1 MADPSSCPHQAS
13 CAGLPAHA
21 HFEQVAAFSGLAAL
35 RALTIT
41 HRRVDLSTLQSLSLG
56 CEPAMRLH
64 EDLSARA
71 IETFAL
77 ATCNRTEIYWRA
89 QVPGDDDAVRAA
101 FSERLNLPA
110 GSLGRLAE
118 PLAGE
123 AAAAHLFRVC
133 CGLESLVLG
142 EAEILGQVRAA
153 LEACTGTR
161 RFLQGVVQ
169 AALRTGRL
177 ARAETAIGNG
187 ALSVASTAVQWLAE
201 QLPLPE
207 RRVAVIGAGD
217 TGLKAARHL
226 AALGVGR
233 LVIVNRTRSRA
244 EALAA
249 TVGASAAGLEALA
262 GELQSADAVVCAVAA
277 PHWLISRSAL
287 ERAAAARGGRPLHV
301 VDLAMPACVEPG
313 PVRGVHLVDLGTLQR
328 AVETHRNRRG
338 AEVPKVEAVIARE
351 LKWLHAWAR
360 HQALRPLVSDLR
372 RKVEAI
378 RRAEL
383 ARAQDELARSS
394 APDSAVLER
403 LSRRLLEQVLA
414 IPLATLEAG
423 ELPLD
428 ATHAEYLRR
437 LFALETGTAP
447 WA

>member
-1 MADPSSCPHQAS
+1 MADSVSCPHQDA
-13 CAGLPAHA
+13 CAGIPAHA
-21 HFEQVAAFSGLAAL
+21 HFHQVAAFSGLAAL
-35 RALTIT
+35 RALTLT

-56 CEPAMRLH
+56 CEPAARLH
-64 EDLSARA
+64 ADLSAHG
-71 IETFAL
+71 IESFVL
-77 ATCNRTEIYWRA
+77 ATCNRTELYWRA
-89 QVPGDDDAVRAA
+89 QVPGDDEMVREACGA
-101 FSERLNLPA
+101 RLGMPA
-110 GSLGRLAE
+110 SSIDRLADR
-118 PLAGE
+118 LAGE

-153 LEACTGTR
+153 LDACTGTG

-169 AALRTGRL
+169 AALRAGRI

-201 QLPLPE
+201 QVPLAE
-207 RRVAVIGAGD
+207 RRVLVIGAGD
-217 TGLKAARHL
+217 TGMKAARHL
-226 AALGVGR
+226 AALGAGQ
-233 LVIVNRTRSRA
+233 LVVANRTRARA
-244 EALAA
+244 EGVASTLGARA
-249 TVGASAAGLEALA
+249 TGLETLA
-262 GELQSADAVVCAVAA
+262 EEVHLADAVVCAAAA
-277 PHWLISRSAL
+277 PHWLVPRSVL
-287 ERAAAARGGRPLHV
+287 ERTAAARRGRPLHV
-301 VDLAMPACVEPG
+301 VDLAMPAGVEPG
-313 PVRGVHLVDLGTLQR
+313 PVAGVTLIDLGTLQR
-328 AVETHRNRRG
+328 TVERHRSRRE
-338 AEVPKVEAVIARE
+338 AEVPKVEAIVERE

-394 APDSAVLER
+394 EPDASVLER
-403 LSRRLLEQVLA
+403 LSRRLLDQVLA

-437 LFALETGTAP
+437 LFALEPGSTPCA
-447 WA
+447 